1 MLPRETILL
10 PAFWE
15 DTSISGEEGVSAL
28 EWLQGTEAERELARK
43 EQEGLGMVSISIIP
57 HC

>member
-1 MLPRETILL
+1 
-10 PAFWE
+10 
-15 DTSISGEEGVSAL
+15 L

-43 EQEGLGMVSISIIP
+43 EQEGLGMVSISIFS